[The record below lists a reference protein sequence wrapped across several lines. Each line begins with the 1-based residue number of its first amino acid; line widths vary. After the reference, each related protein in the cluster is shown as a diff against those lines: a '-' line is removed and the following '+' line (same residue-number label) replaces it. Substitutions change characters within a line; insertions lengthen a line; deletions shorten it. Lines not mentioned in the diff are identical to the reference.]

1 MRNVRES
8 NTKNDSLSVRM
19 IKANFFAIGIIITTV
34 NPLLAPPRGAYLFQA
49 HLRGGLIE
57 TGGLFER
64 RGLFDLETT
73 MVSVLHKE
81 LECKVEK
88 LRYKTFQ
95 VMQPR
100 IRIKSDLP
108 IGK

>member
-8 NTKNDSLSVRM
+8 NTKNDSLTVRM
-19 IKANFFAIGIIITTV
+19 INVKFFCHDIIVTTV
-34 NPLLAPPRGAYLFQA
+34 NPLLSPPGGYLFQA

-57 TGGLFER
+57 TGGIFER
-64 RGLFDLETT
+64 RGLFNLEMT

-88 LRYKTFQ
+88 LRYKKF
-95 VMQPR
+95 
-100 IRIKSDLP
+100 
-108 IGK
+108 